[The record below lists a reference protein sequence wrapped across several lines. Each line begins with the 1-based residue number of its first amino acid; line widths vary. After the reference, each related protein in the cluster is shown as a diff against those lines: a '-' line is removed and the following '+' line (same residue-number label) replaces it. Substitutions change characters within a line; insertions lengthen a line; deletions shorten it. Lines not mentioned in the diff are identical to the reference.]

1 MPSQPAPGDPLS
13 YPAHA
18 FPNVAIDVFTAHQWE
33 LLVRLPGR
41 VIVGATQAATRA
53 AARAGGPGRNVRD
66 GLAGLEAMAA
76 GRAFDSDL
84 VRAVVAAVYAERLP
98 NASTRPR
105 RDLLDECRDALR
117 ILDDRADP
125 ADSAAYRQWLQSI
138 AARVCTGGRGPA
150 VGQLGPGDRRF
161 LADLGH
167 ALGMV

>member
-13 YPAHA
+13 HPLHG
-18 FPNVAIDVFTAHQWE
+18 FPNVAIDVFTAREWE

-41 VIVGATQAATRA
+41 VIVAATHTGAPR
-53 AARAGGPGRNVRD
+53 RSVRE
-66 GLAGLEAMAA
+66 GLAGLDAMAA

-84 VRAVVAAVYAERLP
+84 VRAVVAAVYAERMP
-98 NASTRPR
+98 NGPRPPA
-105 RDLLDECRDALR
+105 RDLLDECRDAVRVLN
-117 ILDDRADP
+117 DRADP
-125 ADSAAYRQWLQSI
+125 ADSAAYRQWVQSI

-150 VGQLGPGDRRF
+150 AGQLGPGDRRF

>member
-18 FPNVAIDVFTAHQWE
+18 FPNVAIDVFTAREWE

-41 VIVGATQAATRA
+41 VIVAATQA
-53 AARAGGPGRNVRD
+53 GSPGRTVRD

-84 VRAVVAAVYAERLP
+84 VRAVVAAVYTERLP
-98 NASTRPR
+98 SGTDRPR
-105 RDLLDECRDALR
+105 RDLLDDCRDALR
-117 ILDDRADP
+117 VLGDRADP